1 MRAFVRAFPL
11 LVVAAHLGA
20 CAANHPGDA
29 RGTRNA
35 AGQSAAGNLARER
48 PDEALLAR
56 QPSPQCELA
65 KPLEGIPP
73 EQARAAMLDYEQ
85 QCYRQRA
92 DIVHA
97 RLAALQ
103 DVATK
108 TRLGPAHRALLE
120 PQPDPHCDPAPPAAA
135 GLNAA
140 QAHEATLEAG
150 RQCYK
155 QLEATE
161 RQKLGAL
168 QDAFTKPANAA
179 HHRVRQ
185 RSQSQRYMTY

>member
-20 CAANHPGDA
+20 CAANHSGDA
-29 RGTRNA
+29 RATRNA
-35 AGQSAAGNLARER
+35 AWQSTAGNFARER

-73 EQARAAMLDYEQ
+73 DQARAAMLDYEQ

-103 DVATK
+103 DAATK
-108 TRLGPAHRALLE
+108 TRLDSAPRALLE
-120 PQPDPHCDPAPPAAA
+120 PQPNPHCEPAPPAA

-155 QLEATE
+155 QLEVAE

-168 QDAFTKPANAA
+168 QDAFTKPPKAA
-179 HHRVRQ
+179 HHRVHQ